1 MIADRLAALREA
13 ATAGPWLNHP
23 CSGTS
28 GGAECWQEDPHQD
41 IYHPTTSDASFGSL
55 VLNIQG
61 EDPETVANTALALAL
76 VNAAPALEALVRAA
90 EKVTERPGSYDS
102 GGSQWW
108 ADHDALA
115 AALAE
120 LEKVLG

>member
-13 ATAGPWLNHP
+13 ATPGPWHHYRDKLRP
-23 CSGTS
+23 QFSGRVNEVQANQKPAVVRWS
-28 GGAECWQEDPHQD
+28 GFDDSAR
-41 IYHPTTSDASFGSL
+41 
-55 VLNIQG
+55 
-61 EDPETVANTALALAL
+61 PEKQHAANARYIVAL